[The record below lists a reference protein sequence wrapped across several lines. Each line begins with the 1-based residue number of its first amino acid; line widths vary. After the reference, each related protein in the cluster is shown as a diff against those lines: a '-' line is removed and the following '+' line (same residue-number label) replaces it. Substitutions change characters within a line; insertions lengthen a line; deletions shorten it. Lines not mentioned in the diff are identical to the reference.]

1 MLEAEDFLFVFDE
14 NQCAKCGG
22 KCCKGESGYIFVTS
36 NEIQKIAE
44 SLQMEFDEFCL
55 KFVKKV
61 GYRYSLIEKKEKE
74 GKGYACVFF
83 DEEGGKCQIYENRPK
98 QCKQFPFWECYKKDY
113 EILMKEC
120 IGVIKT

>member
-74 GKGYACVFF
+74 GKGYAFT
-83 DEEGGKCQIYENRPK
+83 
-98 QCKQFPFWECYKKDY
+98 
-113 EILMKEC
+113 ILTLC
-120 IGVIKT
+120 SGLTLAKTE

>member
-1 MLEAEDFLFVFDE
+1 MLEAEGFLFVFDE

-61 GYRYSLIEKKEKE
+61 GYRYSLIEKKGKRRE
-74 GKGYACVFF
+74 GLCLRVF
-83 DEEGGKCQIYENRPK
+83 
-98 QCKQFPFWECYKKDY
+98 
-113 EILMKEC
+113 
-120 IGVIKT
+120 